1 MVRKVSKLALK
12 SKNFNTIMTPDYD
25 HVVQKGYTFPF
36 FFIPRHYVL
45 IMLVT

>member
-25 HVVQKGYTFPF
+25 HVVQKGYTFHF
-36 FFIPRHYVL
+36 FLFLV
-45 IMLVT
+45 IMFLLC

>member
-1 MVRKVSKLALK
+1 M
-12 SKNFNTIMTPDYD
+12 IPDYD
-25 HVVQKGYTFPF
+25 HVVQKGYTFHL

>member
-25 HVVQKGYTFPF
+25 HVVQKGYTFHF